1 MQEINILVPKELF
14 FQNKIMT
21 QYNSRIIITNSDTDR
36 PLNPLGFTVCHTV
49 SVSFSRSHSRFFI
62 SHGFTNRERI
72 FSQTHSFLKKKTTK
86 KTTTNKQ
93 TQTAHSNDT
102 EERISRM
109 INKKKTSTLYLS
121 WKLLFIKLVKTHIET
136 PF

>member
-1 MQEINILVPKELF
+1 MQEINILVPKKLF
-14 FQNKIMT
+14 FQSKIMT

-36 PLNPLGFTVCHTV
+36 PLNSLGFTVCHTV
-49 SVSFSRSHSRFFI
+49 SVSFSRSHGRFFI

-72 FSQTHSFLKKKTTK
+72 FFPNSQFSSKKKK
-86 KTTTNKQ
+86 KSKNKQ

-102 EERISRM
+102 EEHISRM

-136 PF
+136 TF

>member
-14 FQNKIMT
+14 LQNKIMT

-36 PLNPLGFTVCHTV
+36 PLNSLGFTVCHTV
-49 SVSFSRSHSRFFI
+49 SVSFSRTHGRFFI
-62 SHGFTNRERI
+62 SHGFTNLERI
-72 FSQTHSFLKKKTTK
+72 FSQTHSFLKKKTKKTK
-86 KTTTNKQ
+86 KKQ

-109 INKKKTSTLYLS
+109 INKRKQALY
-121 WKLLFIKLVKTHIET
+121 I
-136 PF
+136 